1 MKKYH
6 FLRTFEFGVDQDS
19 NAIDWE
25 IIKLFN
31 PENEKSIIEFEVG
44 FGDTK
49 LPAPKYDL
57 QKIGDLSE
65 FATGLLAHI
74 AELGRQYERI
84 TQKAVPTD
92 IFARPVESFTECLRH
107 YIMTFAITTSLNLDR
122 LIKELNDLGD
132 GITVDGYFKETNE
145 AGGCIVTASIT
156 SPINGASSFVRIAQY
171 VKRRDK
177 TSELILHAVTLY
189 ETDPAISSTE
199 RINDWRCVYAQ
210 S

>member
-6 FLRTFEFGVDQDS
+6 FLRTFVFGADQDS
-19 NAIDWE
+19 DTIDWE
-25 IIKLFN
+25 IIKHFD

-122 LIKELNDLGD
+122 LITELNDLGD
-132 GITVDGYFKETNE
+132 GITVDGYFKEIDE
-145 AGGCIVTASIT
+145 AGCCVVTVHIT
-156 SPINGASSFVRIAQY
+156 SPVNGESTFGRIAQHI
-171 VKRRDK
+171 KRQDK
-177 TSELILHAVTLY
+177 TSALILHTATLH
-189 ETDPAISSTE
+189 ELD
-199 RINDWRCVYAQ
+199 
-210 S
+210 